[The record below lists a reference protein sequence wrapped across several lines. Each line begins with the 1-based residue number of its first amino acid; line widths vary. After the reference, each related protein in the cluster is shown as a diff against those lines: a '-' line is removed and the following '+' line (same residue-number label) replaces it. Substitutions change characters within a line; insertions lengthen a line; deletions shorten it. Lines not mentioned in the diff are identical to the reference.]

1 MWNLNLKPAL
11 HLIQDGC
18 SSRIQWWLCC
28 TSELVG
34 NWRHDHAQLAW
45 ITLVTPKICAAQ
57 FCTYLDPQ
65 MPFYIAILSLTCYYD
80 DTALHNRYPKM
91 YQLTKFT
98 HPQIFLPFW
107 FWSSST
113 SLTCITHK
121 CKIAQNRNAIKK
133 PPNSQWW
140 LHNHDVL
147 DGDVDKRSRRALS
160 ALSM

>member
-28 TSELVG
+28 TSELVA
-34 NWRHDHAQLAW
+34 NWRHDHPQLAW

-65 MPFYIAILSLTCYYD
+65 MPFYIAILSLTSYYD

-91 YQLTKFT
+91 YQLTQFT
-98 HPQIFLPFW
+98 YPQIFCHSDFGPLQHHLLVLH
-107 FWSSST
+107 T
-113 SLTCITHK
+113 SAKLLKTEMLSKSHQIH
-121 CKIAQNRNAIKK
+121 ND
-133 PPNSQWW
+133 
-140 LHNHDVL
+140 NHDVL